1 MTLAYELKVTIQ
13 SLEEDRQG
21 GGGEVGVD
29 SAIKLINDGGLDR
42 GRNNGGGGSGWI
54 FDILKS

>member
-13 SLEEDRQG
+13 GLEEDRQG

-42 GRNNGGGGSGWI
+42 GRNNEGGGWKWLD
-54 FDILKS
+54 F

>member
-13 SLEEDRQG
+13 GLEEDRQG

-29 SAIKLINDGGLDR
+29 SAIKLINDGGLDW
-42 GRNNGGGGSGWI
+42 GRNNGGGRSGWI